1 MKIAVTSQ
9 NFRTVTPHAG
19 RTRRFLVYEAT
30 VGGGPMEVDR
40 LDLPKEL
47 SMHEFHADSPHPL
60 DAVDVIIAGS
70 FGEGFAT
77 RMEVRGIV
85 VVATDVTDPLEA
97 VTEYLARPRSGGQT
111 AARTTSGCEHGH
123 GRAHQ
128 HAHAN
133 GHRYGHGYGL
143 AHGAGRAGMH
153 RGYRV
158 LDAAI
163 PEGEKSNE

>member
-9 NFRTVTPHAG
+9 NFRTITPHAG
-19 RTRRFLVYEAT
+19 RTRRFLVYAVE
-30 VGGGPMEVDR
+30 GGDPVEVDR

-77 RMEVRGIV
+77 RMAKRGIV
-85 VVATDVTDPLEA
+85 GVATDLTDPVEA
-97 VTEYLARPRSGGQT
+97 VKQYLARPQSGGE
-111 AARTTSGCEHGH
+111 APAGPVCGCGHGH
-123 GRAHQ
+123 AHQ
-128 HAHAN
+128 HAHAH
-133 GHRYGHGYGL
+133 GKRYGQ
-143 AHGAGRAGMH
+143 AHGSGHTGLD

-158 LDAAI
+158 LGAEL